1 MLNSMS
7 FLLLQTPTGTPK
19 PGSNT
24 PIDVSNP
31 FDVIVYIVMPI
42 VIIAVFFILKKK
54 KKDDL

>member
-1 MLNSMS
+1 MLNSI
-7 FLLLQTPTGTPK
+7 LLLQTPTGTPK

-24 PIDVSNP
+24 PIDISNP

-54 KKDDL
+54 KKDDK